1 MIIVMLMVMKMV
13 MRMTKVAITMMM
25 MMMIVPTCPSPDPL
39 QAGSMAS
46 SPQTQTPSRKNPQV
60 DKVTAR
66 QSRPGPPT

>member
-25 MMMIVPTCPSPDPL
+25 MMIVPTCPSPDPL
-39 QAGSMAS
+39 QACSMAS

>member
-25 MMMIVPTCPSPDPL
+25 MIVPTCPSPDPL
-39 QAGSMAS
+39 QACSMAS

>member
-1 MIIVMLMVMKMV
+1 MVIVILKLMVMV

-25 MMMIVPTCPSPDPL
+25 MMIVPTCPSPDPL
-39 QAGSMAS
+39 RACSMAS

-66 QSRPGPPT
+66 QSRPAPPT

>member
-25 MMMIVPTCPSPDPL
+25 MMIVQTCPSPDPL
-39 QAGSMAS
+39 QACSMAS

>member
-25 MMMIVPTCPSPDPL
+25 MMIVPTCPSPDPL
-39 QAGSMAS
+39 QACTMAS

-66 QSRPGPPT
+66 QSRPAPPT